1 MARDWVAG
9 RLSLEYPPAEDA
21 LNLSGQDF
29 ERKAS
34 DSSAAETGCQTEAAV
49 WSLRGLQGT
58 PSAEVLQ
65 AVTATLQQVQFLL
78 PTLPACAL
86 GKPKS

>member
-1 MARDWVAG
+1 MARDWFAG
-9 RLSLEYPPAEDA
+9 RLSLEYPPAENA

-29 ERKAS
+29 ESKAS

-58 PSAEVLQ
+58 PLADVLQ

-78 PTLPACAL
+78 PTLPAYAL